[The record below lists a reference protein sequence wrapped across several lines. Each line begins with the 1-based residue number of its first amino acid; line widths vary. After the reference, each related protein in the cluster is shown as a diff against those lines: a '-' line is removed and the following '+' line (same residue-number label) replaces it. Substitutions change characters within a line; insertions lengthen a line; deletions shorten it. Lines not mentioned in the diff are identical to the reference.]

1 MNICFE
7 TKIYDTQN
15 FVCLI
20 PPYYNKLYV
29 YNNIYN
35 NKKQICLKKLHLHLK
50 IFKFQIYIYIKN
62 ILFHKS
68 GNIIKKYI
76 YKLRFVQDLFS
87 QERNKK
93 RNQIDNTILP

>member
-1 MNICFE
+1 MSK
-7 TKIYDTQN
+7 KITFTFKN
-15 FVCLI
+15 F
-20 PPYYNKLYV
+20 
-29 YNNIYN
+29 
-35 NKKQICLKKLHLHLK
+35 K
-50 IFKFQIYIYIKN
+50 ISNIYIYIKN

>member
-1 MNICFE
+1 MSK
-7 TKIYDTQN
+7 KITFTFKN
-15 FVCLI
+15 F
-20 PPYYNKLYV
+20 
-29 YNNIYN
+29 
-35 NKKQICLKKLHLHLK
+35 K
-50 IFKFQIYIYIKN
+50 ISNIYIYIKN

-93 RNQIDNTILP
+93 RNQIDNIILP

>member
-1 MNICFE
+1 MSK
-7 TKIYDTQN
+7 KITFTFKN
-15 FVCLI
+15 F
-20 PPYYNKLYV
+20 
-29 YNNIYN
+29 
-35 NKKQICLKKLHLHLK
+35 K
-50 IFKFQIYIYIKN
+50 ISNIYIYIKN

-76 YKLRFVQDLFS
+76 YKLRFQDLFS

>member
-1 MNICFE
+1 MSK
-7 TKIYDTQN
+7 KITFTFKN
-15 FVCLI
+15 F
-20 PPYYNKLYV
+20 
-29 YNNIYN
+29 
-35 NKKQICLKKLHLHLK
+35 K
-50 IFKFQIYIYIKN
+50 ISNIYIYIKN

-76 YKLRFVQDLFS
+76 YKLRFVQNLFS